1 MSAGES
7 SLAPAD
13 RLILE
18 GLVTTFGDDG
28 SVNVSPMGPLVDR
41 KRTKF
46 VLRPYKTSRT
56 YQNLKRGSACVFHVT
71 DNVLMIAEAITG
83 RLKISADAYFLD
95 DFGGPILKDACQWF
109 SLRVVQLEN
118 EEDRTTISCE
128 MMEHGSQRD
137 FFGFN
142 RAKHA
147 VLEAAILATRTA
159 FLPADFILG
168 EIAKLQTPVDKTAG
182 ELESQAFQMLKAYI
196 LEKLK
201 TANPRMEEN

>member
-1 MSAGES
+1 MSGGDTP
-7 SLAPAD
+7 LASTD

-18 GLVTTFGDDG
+18 GLVTTLGADG

-41 KRTKF
+41 ERTKF

-83 RLKISADAYFLD
+83 RLKIASDAYFLD

-109 SLRVVQLEN
+109 SLRVVQLED
-118 EEDRTTISCE
+118 EEERTTIGCE
-128 MMEHGSQRD
+128 MMEYGSLRD

-182 ELESQAFQMLKAYI
+182 EQERQAFQLLTAYI
-196 LEKLK
+196 LEKLR
-201 TANPRMEEN
+201 ALSPRTEGT